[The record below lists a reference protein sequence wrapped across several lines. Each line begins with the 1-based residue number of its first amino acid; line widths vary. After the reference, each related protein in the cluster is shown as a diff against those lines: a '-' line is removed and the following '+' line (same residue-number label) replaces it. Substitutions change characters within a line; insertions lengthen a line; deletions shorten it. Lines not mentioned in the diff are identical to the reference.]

1 MFILKGSVKRIP
13 FSTEWCERH
22 SAHSYEADHLFLVHW
37 HLQKSG
43 KLWSHANQ
51 LSFYPL
57 KFWVPQ
63 SQFSVET
70 FQQKVSTE
78 NFALK
83 TFKQP
88 ARLNRVRPLFLQTF
102 SNQKSYSTTH
112 TRLSLHFNLRA
123 TTEDCVIAGDTVT
136 AVSVTV
142 EFLLFVFICHSLQSP
157 KRAVQNAQIVSEE
170 K

>member
-1 MFILKGSVKRIP
+1 MIAQVLIIISCLSLRDPLNGFRLAPSGVRGTLHTPMRRIIC
-13 FSTEWCERH
+13 FWC
-22 SAHSYEADHLFLVHW
+22 VHW
-37 HLQKSG
+37 QLQKSG

-70 FQQKVSTE
+70 F
-78 NFALK
+78 
-83 TFKQP
+83 KQP
-88 ARLNRVRPLFLQTF
+88 ARLNRVRPLFWQTF

>member
-70 FQQKVSTE
+70 F
-78 NFALK
+78 
-83 TFKQP
+83 KQP
-88 ARLNRVRPLFLQTF
+88 ARLNRVRPLFWQTF